1 MAEKR
6 ELRPGRPVVESTV
19 SGAVE
24 KILIDAADAGVTLDD
39 IKEEP
44 KIRGEFKESQE
55 NLDKLVEL
63 KSKGNSIPGQALT
76 NSPEQPYPWEQPA
89 EFANPR
95 EAIDSVLAKLL
106 QPEATKEIINAL
118 SEGASVGDLAM
129 SITYSQFVEGKINPD
144 SMMLM
149 VEPLMYLIMGIGDE
163 ANIKYNIDNDD
174 IDEGDEE
181 EIKSK
186 IQEFNNIFEQIK
198 SGAMSKEI
206 EPEKAEAVVEKSLL
220 DKVKEA
226 GPEIRQSL
234 LAREENNE

>member
-1 MAEKR
+1 MMEKK

-44 KIRGEFKESQE
+44 KVRGEAKESQE

-63 KSKGNSIPGQALT
+63 KSKGSSIPGQALT

-174 IDEGDEE
+174 IDEGEEE

-186 IQEFNNIFEQIK
+186 LQEFNNIFEQIK

-206 EPEKAEAVVEKSLL
+206 EPEKSETVVEKSLL

>member
-44 KIRGEFKESQE
+44 KVRGEAKESQE

-63 KSKGNSIPGQALT
+63 KSKGSSIPGQALT

-149 VEPLMYLIMGIGDE
+149 VEPLMYLIMGIGEE
-163 ANIKYNIDNDD
+163 ANIKYNIDNND

-186 IQEFNNIFEQIK
+186 LQEFNNIFEQIK

-206 EPEKAEAVVEKSLL
+206 EPEKSETVVEKSLL